1 MKMALTKKISCLF
14 SIVLILAL
22 IVFSTGCATDLGT
35 FSEDN
40 DYEEY
45 YNSFGTVDGLFEV
58 ETGGQYEPGKLSYD
72 VKNSLLN
79 EETVDN
85 MDWDKDEY
93 VVQTKEYVYIILPF
107 ERAMVLESV
116 ALFVKADIDCEMH
129 INAFYFQN
137 EAAAPKKIK
146 YLHSPDTE
154 TIIVDDE
161 PVEVEIV
168 YDDPAPIDR
177 ISYATV
183 SLTKDEWGSFIL
195 SNFRQEGYDDENL
208 HTGDD
213 GLLYIRIENNSGHNV
228 STLPS
233 CPFTFIDLL
242 VRKL

>member
-1 MKMALTKKISCLF
+1 MTLTKKISCLF

-22 IVFSTGCATDLGT
+22 ICFSTGCATDLGT

-72 VKNSLLN
+72 VKNSLFN
-79 EETVDN
+79 ETTVDEL
-85 MDWDKDEY
+85 DWSDDDY

-107 ERAMVLESV
+107 EKAMVLESV
-116 ALFVKADIDCEMH
+116 SLFVKANVDCDMH

-146 YLHSPDTE
+146 YRHSPDTE
-154 TIIVDDE
+154 IIIVDE
-161 PVEVEIV
+161 KPVEVEIV
-168 YDDPAPIDR
+168 YDDPSPVDR
-177 ISYATV
+177 V
-183 SLTKDEWGSFIL
+183 SSAIVDALTKDEWGSFTL
-195 SNFRQEGYDDENL
+195 NNFRQEGYDDEYL

-228 STLPS
+228 SLYPS
-233 CPFTFIDLL
+233 CSFTFTDLL